1 MSANRRWLLLGLLI
15 AAGIINY
22 ADRQI
27 IAVLKPLL
35 AHDLHWSDQDYGLLT
50 SIFQFSA
57 AVSYLGVGW
66 FVDRVGLKWA
76 NPLSVGAWSL
86 AAIAHTVVRT
96 FAGFAVARVA
106 LGATEAVYTPA
117 AVKTVA
123 VFYAARERG
132 MALGLLN
139 AANNFGAIVTPLVVP
154 WLAVSFGW
162 RAAFL
167 VIGVAG
173 LIWVGA
179 WFPLMFGAID
189 GPARTPGAAV
199 PERAT
204 GSKVGWGEIL
214 VDRRTWAIVGAKAL
228 SDQVWWFLLFW
239 TPDLLHR
246 LFHLT
251 VGQIG
256 WPLATIYACAAGGS
270 LLGGYVSGRLLA
282 MGVSLNAARKLTLL
296 ACGLLATPVALVP
309 IAHSLPLAIALLG
322 LTLAAHQG
330 FSTNLFALLA
340 DITPARRVGSVT
352 SLSAL
357 FGNLAGMSIV
367 AVVGFS
373 LTHGGDYLPFFV
385 LISISYL
392 MAVGW
397 IQLWLPRLR
406 AASAVEDGSGEAAHG

>member
-35 AHDLHWSDQDYGLLT
+35 ERDLHWSDQDYGLLA

-57 AVSYLGVGW
+57 AISYLGVGW
-66 FVDRVGLKWA
+66 FVDKVGLKWA
-76 NPLSVGAWSL
+76 NPLAVGAWSL
-86 AAIAHTVVRT
+86 AAMAHTVVRT
-96 FAGFAVARVA
+96 FAGFAIARVA

-139 AANNFGAIVTPLVVP
+139 AANNLGAIVTPLVVP
-154 WLAVSFGW
+154 WLAVTFGW
-162 RAAFL
+162 RSAFL
-167 VIGVAG
+167 VIGAAG
-173 LIWVGA
+173 LIWVAA
-179 WFPLMFGAID
+179 WFPLMFGKIE
-189 GPARTPGAAV
+189 GPARIGAAAA
-199 PERAT
+199 PKLAKEA
-204 GSKVGWGEIL
+204 KVGWGEIL
-214 VDRRTWAIVGAKAL
+214 VDRRTWAVVGAKAL

-246 LFHLT
+246 MFHLN

-256 WPLATIYACAAGGS
+256 WPLATIYACAAVGS

-282 MGVSLNAARKLTLL
+282 MGIGLNAARKLTLL

-309 IAHSLPLAIALLG
+309 IIHSLPFAIALLG

-330 FSTNLFALLA
+330 FSTNLFALIT
-340 DITPARRVGSVT
+340 DIIPSRQVGSVT

-357 FGNLAGMSIV
+357 FGNLAGMSIL

-373 LTHGGDYLPFFV
+373 LSHGGDYLPFFV

-406 AASAVEDGSGEAAHG
+406 AASAAEDGSGEAAHG

>member
-35 AHDLHWSDQDYGLLT
+35 ERDLHWSDQDYGLLT

-57 AVSYLGVGW
+57 AISYLGVGW
-66 FVDRVGLKWA
+66 FVDKVGLKWA
-76 NPLSVGAWSL
+76 NPLAVGAWSL
-86 AAIAHTVVRT
+86 AAMAHTVVRT
-96 FAGFAVARVA
+96 FTGFAVARVA

-123 VFYAARERG
+123 VFYAAEERG
-132 MALGLLN
+132 MALGFMN
-139 AANNFGAIVTPLVVP
+139 AANNLGAIITPLVVP
-154 WLAVSFGW
+154 FLAVSFGW

-173 LIWVGA
+173 LIWVAA
-179 WFPLMFGAID
+179 WFPLMFGKIEGSTGAKKAAA
-189 GPARTPGAAV
+189 PAVR
-199 PERAT
+199 
-204 GSKVGWGEIL
+204 VGWGEIL

-246 LFHLT
+246 EFHLS

-256 WPLATIYACAAGGS
+256 WPLAIIYGCAAVGS
-270 LLGGYVSGRLLA
+270 LIGGYVSGRLLTL
-282 MGVSLNAARKLTLL
+282 GFSLNAARKLTLL
-296 ACGLLATPVALVP
+296 CCALLATPVIVVP
-309 IAHSLPLAIALLG
+309 ILHNLDLAIGLLG

-330 FSTNLFALLA
+330 FSTNLFALIT
-340 DITPARRVGSVT
+340 DITPSRRVGSVT

-357 FGNLAGMSIV
+357 FGNLAGMSIL
-367 AVVGFS
+367 ALVGFS
-373 LTHGGDYLPFFV
+373 LSHGGDYLPFFV

-397 IQLWLPRLR
+397 IQLWLPRLKL
-406 AASAVEDGSGEAAHG
+406 ASAAEDGFGEVPVG

>member
-1 MSANRRWLLLGLLI
+1 MTANRRWLLLGLLI

-35 AHDLHWSDQDYGLLT
+35 ERDLHWSDQDYGLLT

-57 AVSYLGVGW
+57 AISYLGVGW
-66 FVDRVGLKWA
+66 FVDKVGLKWA
-76 NPLSVGAWSL
+76 NPLAVGAWSL
-86 AAIAHTVVRT
+86 AAMAHTVVRT

-123 VFYAARERG
+123 AFYAAQERG
-132 MALGLLN
+132 MALGFMN
-139 AANNFGAIVTPLVVP
+139 AANNLGAIVTPLVVP

-162 RAAFL
+162 RAAFV

-173 LIWVGA
+173 LIWVAA
-179 WFPLMFGAID
+179 WFPLMFGKID
-189 GPARTPGAAV
+189 GPAGVKKAAAPAV
-199 PERAT
+199 R
-204 GSKVGWGEIL
+204 VGWGDIL

-239 TPDLLHR
+239 TPDLLNR
-246 LFHLT
+246 VFHLT

-256 WPLATIYACAAGGS
+256 WPLAIIYACAAGGS
-270 LLGGYVSGRLLA
+270 LLGGYVSGRMLTL
-282 MGVSLNAARKLTLL
+282 GFSLNAARKLTLL
-296 ACGLLATPVALVP
+296 TCALLATPVVLVL
-309 IAHSLPLAIALLG
+309 IVHNLALAIGLLG

-330 FSTNLFALLA
+330 FSTNLFALIT
-340 DITPARRVGSVT
+340 DIIPARRVGSVT

-357 FGNLAGMSIV
+357 FGNLAGMSIL
-367 AVVGFS
+367 ALVGFS
-373 LTHGGDYLPFFV
+373 LSHGGDYLPFFV

-397 IQLWLPRLR
+397 IQLWLPQLKT
-406 AASAVEDGSGEAAHG
+406 ADAVETGFGEVPVG

>member
-1 MSANRRWLLLGLLI
+1 MTVNRRWLLLGLLI

-35 AHDLHWSDQDYGLLT
+35 ERDLRWSDQDYGLLT

-57 AVSYLGVGW
+57 AISYLGVGW
-66 FVDRVGLKWA
+66 FVDKVGLKWA
-76 NPLSVGAWSL
+76 NPLAVGAWSL
-86 AAIAHTVVRT
+86 AAMAHTVVRT

-123 VFYAARERG
+123 VFYAAQERG
-132 MALGLLN
+132 MALGFMN
-139 AANNFGAIVTPLVVP
+139 AANNLGAIVTPLIVP
-154 WLAVSFGW
+154 WLAMSFGW

-173 LIWVGA
+173 LVWVAA
-179 WFPLMFGAID
+179 WFPLMFGKIGGSARETEAA
-189 GPARTPGAAV
+189 PAR
-199 PERAT
+199 R
-204 GSKVGWGEIL
+204 VGWGEIL

-239 TPDLLHR
+239 TPDLLNR
-246 LFHLT
+246 VFHLT

-256 WPLATIYACAAGGS
+256 WPLAIIYACAAGGS
-270 LLGGYVSGRLLA
+270 LLGGYVSGRLLTF
-282 MGVSLNAARKLTLL
+282 GFSLNAARKLTLL
-296 ACGLLATPVALVP
+296 TCALLATPVIVVP
-309 IAHSLPLAIALLG
+309 IVHSLGLAIGLLG

-330 FSTNLFALLA
+330 FSTNLFALIT
-340 DITPARRVGSVT
+340 DITPSRRVGSVT

-357 FGNLAGMSIV
+357 FGNLAGMSV
-367 AVVGFS
+367 LAVVGFS
-373 LTHGGDYLPFFV
+373 LSHGGDYLPFFV

-397 IQLWLPRLR
+397 IQLCLPRLKP
-406 AASAVEDGSGEAAHG
+406 ADAVENGFGEVPGG

>member
-1 MSANRRWLLLGLLI
+1 MSPNRRWLLLGLLI
-15 AAGIINY
+15 LAGIINY

-35 AHDLHWSDQDYGLLT
+35 ERDLRWSDQDYGLLT

-57 AVSYLGVGW
+57 AISYLGVGW
-66 FVDRVGLKWA
+66 FVDKVGLKWA
-76 NPLSVGAWSL
+76 NPIAVGAWSL
-86 AAIAHTVVRT
+86 AAMAHTVVRT

-123 VFYAARERG
+123 VFYAAQERG
-132 MALGLLN
+132 MALGFMN
-139 AANNFGAIVTPLVVP
+139 AANNLGAIITPLIVP

-167 VIGVAG
+167 LIGVAG
-173 LIWVGA
+173 LVWVAA
-179 WFPLMFGAID
+179 WFPLMFGKID
-189 GPARTPGAAV
+189 GPSRPKATPAAKLTK
-199 PERAT
+199 A
-204 GSKVGWGEIL
+204 SKVGWGEIL
-214 VDRRTWAIVGAKAL
+214 VDRRTWGIVGAKAL

-246 LFHLT
+246 VFHLS

-256 WPLATIYACAAGGS
+256 WPLAAIYACAAGGS

-282 MGVSLNAARKLTLL
+282 LGFSLNAARKLTLL
-296 ACGLLATPVALVP
+296 CCAILAGPVALVP
-309 IAHSLPLAIALLG
+309 IIHNLGLAIGLLG

-330 FSTNLFALLA
+330 FSTNLFALIT
-340 DITPARRVGSVT
+340 DITPSRRVGSVT

-357 FGNLAGMSIV
+357 FGNLAGMSIL
-367 AVVGFS
+367 ALVGFS
-373 LTHGGDYLPFFV
+373 LSHGGDYPPFFV

-397 IQLWLPRLR
+397 IQLWLPRLK
-406 AASAVEDGSGEAAHG
+406 AANAVEDGLAETPVG

>member
-1 MSANRRWLLLGLLI
+1 MTANRRWLLLGLLI

-35 AHDLHWSDQDYGLLT
+35 ERDLRWSDQDYGLLT

-57 AVSYLGVGW
+57 AISYLGVGW
-66 FVDRVGLKWA
+66 FVDKVGLKWA
-76 NPLSVGAWSL
+76 NPLAVGAWSL
-86 AAIAHTVVRT
+86 AAMAHTVVRT

-123 VFYAARERG
+123 AFYAAQERG
-132 MALGLLN
+132 MALGFMN
-139 AANNFGAIVTPLVVP
+139 AANNLGAIVTPLVVP

-162 RAAFL
+162 RAAFV

-173 LIWVGA
+173 LIWVAA
-179 WFPLMFGAID
+179 WFPLMFGKID
-189 GPARTPGAAV
+189 GPAGVKKAAAPAV
-199 PERAT
+199 R
-204 GSKVGWGEIL
+204 VGWGDIL

-239 TPDLLHR
+239 TPDLLNR
-246 LFHLT
+246 VFHLT

-256 WPLATIYACAAGGS
+256 WPLAIIYACAAGGS
-270 LLGGYVSGRLLA
+270 LLGGYVSGRMLTL
-282 MGVSLNAARKLTLL
+282 GFSLNAARKLTLL
-296 ACGLLATPVALVP
+296 TCALLATPVVLVL
-309 IAHSLPLAIALLG
+309 IVHNLALAIALLG

-330 FSTNLFALLA
+330 FSTNLFALIT
-340 DITPARRVGSVT
+340 DIIPARRVGSVT

-357 FGNLAGMSIV
+357 FGNLAGMSV
-367 AVVGFS
+367 LALVGFS
-373 LTHGGDYLPFFV
+373 LSHGGDYLPFFV

-397 IQLWLPRLR
+397 IQLWLPQLKT
-406 AASAVEDGSGEAAHG
+406 ADAVETGFGEVPVG